1 MPAGRWWKGDH
12 FFQTKEFFSAIVL
25 CTNWCTTICIA
36 CPILCEIE
44 CIEFVCNEL
53 VLVLVQ
59 IDLIQFE
66 FSNCI
71 SVKLQIDSKDPMAY
85 RDDAF
90 VCDIFVQ
97 LKNELLPHDF
107 KSEFTSLER
116 RWQMDK
122 EIITSQSLMDDA
134 STYYT
139 CSPRSKSLSLN
150 IE

>member
-1 MPAGRWWKGDH
+1 MTIAQYDNNINL
-12 FFQTKEFFSAIVL
+12 FFDSIK
-25 CTNWCTTICIA
+25 
-36 CPILCEIE
+36 
-44 CIEFVCNEL
+44 
-53 VLVLVQ
+53 
-59 IDLIQFE
+59 
-66 FSNCI
+66 
-71 SVKLQIDSKDPMAY
+71 SVKLQFDSKDPMAY

-122 EIITSQSLMDDA
+122 EIITSQSLMDNA